1 MGSLQEHTKEC
12 HFVVI
17 AGNTMMTE
25 THPGPM
31 KMNDTF
37 KLNKVQERL
46 TKYRSLAKNPDH
58 QMFIDMQMALD
69 EIVKLGSLL
78 NVFNRLQLTYEDFVD
93 RLCEYNVNN
102 DVALDIK
109 ELQSK
114 TEEVLLENNLT
125 K

>member
-1 MGSLQEHTKEC
+1 M
-12 HFVVI
+12 VI
-17 AGNTMMTE
+17 L
-25 THPGPM
+25 PGLM

-46 TKYRSLAKNPDH
+46 TKYRGLAKNPDH
-58 QMFIDMQMALD
+58 QLFVDMQMALD
-69 EIVKLGSLL
+69 EIVRLSSLL
-78 NVFNRLQLTYEDFVD
+78 NIFNRLQLTYEDFVD
-93 RLCEYNVNN
+93 KLCEYNINN

-114 TEEVLLENNLT
+114 TEEVLIAGNLP

>member
-1 MGSLQEHTKEC
+1 
-12 HFVVI
+12 
-17 AGNTMMTE
+17 
-25 THPGPM
+25 M